1 MAQLIFI
8 DSTKFWHKMC
18 YYIKVV
24 VYRYIC
30 TVSKKCVKNNPLL
43 LDSGTALFFNN
54 SYTKGQCS
62 TCYSGF
68 YSLWRQSLFTII
80 PFENKEIE
88 SFSLSVSYQ
97 TSWRRNITFM
107 VLNGSLK
114 RYALS
119 APTRTI
125 VSNFLLNSRIFKIA
139 YHQDNAE
146 VYEVN
151 SSADVDLVYHLLLST
166 LKTILLTDMQNIQYI
181 FFQKLIGKNKM
192 LRNAQTNVD
201 HDLNS
206 YQVLKICKVLIKN
219 GIEVEILNSSQ
230 AKYFQRILK
239 IDSFFSEIGLY
250 AYNIRTNSFA
260 KRKKPEILYRIY
272 ASK

>member
-1 MAQLIFI
+1 
-8 DSTKFWHKMC
+8 
-18 YYIKVV
+18 
-24 VYRYIC
+24 
-30 TVSKKCVKNNPLL
+30 
-43 LDSGTALFFNN
+43 
-54 SYTKGQCS
+54 
-62 TCYSGF
+62 
-68 YSLWRQSLFTII
+68 
-80 PFENKEIE
+80 
-88 SFSLSVSYQ
+88 
-97 TSWRRNITFM
+97 M